1 MPETVSLRRVADEI
15 SSLFEGWNAYL
26 NRRTGELVTVSH
38 DHLRAA
44 EEEEDDDGAPGWE
57 REILQKAKEIL
68 SDSDYL
74 VLPDRFEIHDYEIMR
89 RFGDSLQDRELG
101 DQLLSLLHGS
111 GAFRRFKD
119 AVHRHG
125 LADAW
130 YRFREEA
137 IEEVARGWL
146 EENDIPFGP

>member
-1 MPETVSLRRVADEI
+1 
-15 SSLFEGWNAYL
+15 
-26 NRRTGELVTVSH
+26 
-38 DHLRAA
+38 
-44 EEEEDDDGAPGWE
+44 
-57 REILQKAKEIL
+57 
-68 SDSDYL
+68 
-74 VLPDRFEIHDYEIMR
+74 MR

>member
-119 AVHRHG
+119 AVHRQG

-137 IEEVARGWL
+137 IVEVARGWL